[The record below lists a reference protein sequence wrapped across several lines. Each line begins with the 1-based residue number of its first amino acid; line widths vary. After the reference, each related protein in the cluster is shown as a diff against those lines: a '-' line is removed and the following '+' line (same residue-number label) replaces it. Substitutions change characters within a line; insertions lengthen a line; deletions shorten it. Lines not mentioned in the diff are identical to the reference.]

1 MINYYLIT
9 LYLLKELNKA
19 LEVAEEDDEEVAESM
34 GIEIIKSPDVN
45 ESGFLP
51 KKIGFLFDSTLTAYL
66 MMGNL
71 SVGLK
76 THAVTMFEVGKY

>member
-1 MINYYLIT
+1 MISLCHF
-9 LYLLKELNKA
+9 KELNKA

-45 ESGFLP
+45 ESGFGFGILP

-76 THAVTMFEVGKY
+76 THAVTMFEVGKC

>member
-1 MINYYLIT
+1 LCI
-9 LYLLKELNKA
+9 LKELNKA

-45 ESGFLP
+45 ESGFLS